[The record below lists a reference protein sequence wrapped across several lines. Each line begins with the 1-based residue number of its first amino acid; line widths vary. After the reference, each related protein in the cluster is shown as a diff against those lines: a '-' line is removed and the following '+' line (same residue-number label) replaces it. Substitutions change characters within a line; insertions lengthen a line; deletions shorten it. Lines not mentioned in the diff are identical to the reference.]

1 MARPRKPDGE
11 LDLDLED
18 LPAPARWREWMGR
31 VEAVIF
37 ASAQPVLRE
46 SLARVVG
53 RGCNLDL
60 IIDDIRD
67 ELSGR
72 PYELVSVAGGWSFRT
87 KLGFGDAIRAAI
99 GGPQKTE
106 LSRSNALV
114 LMAIAYFQPI
124 TRGELS
130 QFLGR
135 EVSRDAIAALRGE
148 GFIAAGPRSP
158 TPGAP
163 YAYVTTPGFLAQ
175 FGFESLRDLPDIE
188 KLEDA
193 GLLGRTSEA
202 LLDGDALASELR
214 GVLGLRATRTSP
226 RKMRRRRHSWRNL
239 AAARRWPEGPR
250 ALGRGAGPPCPRA
263 RRAIDLSAAALLVL
277 VLSRPTISPGNI
289 AQELRITP
297 RALRDHVG
305 DLGLRG
311 VTGRGRYRAL
321 GNLVRGFRRCSGH
334 RIRQGSGA
342 GHRLRN
348 GRPWRPDGL
357 SFSVTCRVGVILRA
371 VKSAPKVLTDLAVLN
386 CHFRI

>member
-1 MARPRKPDGE
+1 MARPRKPDGD

-60 IIDDIRD
+60 IIADIRD
-67 ELSGR
+67 ELRGR

-106 LSRSNALV
+106 LSKSNALV

-135 EVSRDAIAALRGE
+135 EVSRDVIASLRGE
-148 GFIAAGPRSP
+148 GLIAAGPRSP

-214 GVLGLRATRTSP
+214 GVLGLRGDEEEP
-226 RKMRRRRHSWRNL
+226 EED
-239 AAARRWPEGPR
+239 AA
-250 ALGRGAGPPCPRA
+250 
-263 RRAIDLSAAALLVL
+263 
-277 VLSRPTISPGNI
+277 
-289 AQELRITP
+289 
-297 RALRDHVG
+297 
-305 DLGLRG
+305 
-311 VTGRGRYRAL
+311 
-321 GNLVRGFRRCSGH
+321 
-334 RIRQGSGA
+334 
-342 GHRLRN
+342 
-348 GRPWRPDGL
+348 
-357 SFSVTCRVGVILRA
+357 
-371 VKSAPKVLTDLAVLN
+371 
-386 CHFRI
+386 